1 MKKFL
6 VIALAVFAFVACNNF
21 DDDALATS
29 AKGTVI
35 NFGTDVQDT
44 RTAYEHTDAT
54 QIVWETGDTI
64 RVYCKNAQVGKI
76 TGNDEEG
83 NPVAEVTN
91 ANAAGAVVSAD
102 YVVTPQTEKKK
113 GSLAPANAN
122 SVLLWGEGNHEFFA
136 IYPHNAAVTVTEEGV
151 ATFPINRNQ
160 VCKVLTAAEVTAD
173 NNANGKA
180 DYTYI
185 VKPDMK
191 NQYMVEY
198 TQNSPAKDN
207 VWLKFDPI
215 MTTINIVLNGP
226 IDASNESNTNV
237 ADVEITGVSIVSKS
251 YATTNNKTQFQY
263 DIKNGVNTGSAGLVG
278 KDSEGNQLYD
288 SQTTFISFDGSN
300 ANAGSADEEE
310 SSSAAINTIRLGYGE
325 TLSVTAFLPPMALS
339 TMDNLNRSVAM
350 RVHTI
355 GGSRTLTIEKADL
368 TNSSWETDGFLSPS
382 AKGKVTLPNIYTPIN
397 GANWITPLDDDIYV
411 AQLSIPGTHD
421 AATSTISAW
430 GTGKCQTLS
439 ITQQLNIGV
448 RYFDLRPTCPNSG
461 DETNALN
468 AALQINHGSINTGS
482 YFDDYNGKNGIITEF
497 KNFLLANPK
506 EFVILMVKWEP
517 EGDART
523 DFNWIGTEI
532 DSCDPTVFNKAYAN
546 FLTKHKDIIYAGTF
560 NKDLTIGDLR
570 GKVLVINRPAHGVS
584 DNDANAFYARTATA
598 GNVFLNNY
606 PGGGGSE
613 AYESCYF
620 WLTNEQTG
628 TQASSTYV
636 GRVFIQDFW
645 KIRNSYELKKEV
657 IAKHLNHAAT
667 THTDTPYANYDNVW
681 YINHMSGYD
690 SGSSSI
696 FNQGTGVTSEYARN
710 AHRVNLDIYEY
721 LLGETKTFNG
731 TSYTKPIGSTGI
743 LVFDFAGCRYLRE
756 SDGVIASFF
765 SDVLYG
771 DLLPQT
777 VIDNN
782 YKYEMKRKTN

>member
-6 VIALAVFAFVACNNF
+6 VIALAIFAFVACNNF

-226 IDASNESNTNV
+226 IDASNELNTNV

-263 DIKNGVNTGSAGLVG
+263 DIKNGTNTGSAGLVG
-278 KDSEGNQLYD
+278 KDSEGNQPYD

-300 ANAGSADEEE
+300 ITD
-310 SSSAAINTIRLGYGE
+310 SSNTSSTINTITLKYDE

-339 TMDNLNRSVAM
+339 TMDNLNRSVTM

-355 GGSRTLTIEKADL
+355 GGSRSLTIEKADL
-368 TNSSWETDGFLSPS
+368 TNKSWETDGFLSPS
-382 AKGKVTLPNIYTPIN
+382 AKGKVTLPNIYTPIS

-421 AATSTISAW
+421 AATSTISNW
-430 GTGKCQTLS
+430 DIGKCQTLS
-439 ITQQLNIGV
+439 ISQQLNIGI
-448 RYFDLRPTCPNSG
+448 RYFDLRPTCPDSDVNS
-461 DETNALN
+461 TANVN
-468 AALQINHGSINTGS
+468 LQINHGKVNSGS
-482 YFDDYNGKNGIITEF
+482 TMKSVFDQFRTFLTSEASKNEFII
-497 KNFLLANPK
+497 A
-506 EFVILMVKWEP
+506 MVKWEQ
-517 EGDART
+517 EGDENYADGVDLGFT
-523 DFNWIGTEI
+523 VIGAKN
-532 DSCDPTVFNKAYAN
+532 DPTN
-546 FLTKHKDIIYAGTF
+546 FHTNFAKLLNTYDDIIADVTF
-560 NKDLTIGDLR
+560 DKDLTVGDLR
-570 GKVLVINRPAHGVS
+570 GKVLILIRPTQGWA
-584 DNDANAFYARTATA
+584 DNHANAFYARTALPGT
-598 GNVFLNNY
+598 VFLNNY
-606 PGGGGSE
+606 PGGKGNTNSNE
-613 AYESCYF
+613 TAYF
-620 WLTNEQTG
+620 WLHNEQSN
-628 TQASSTYV
+628 TQASSDHVGHLYV
-636 GRVFIQDFW
+636 QDYWQVSDQSTKF
-645 KIRNSYELKKEV
+645 KI
-657 IAKHLNHAAT
+657 IADHLDKSAK
-667 THTDTPYANYDNVW
+667 THTKTPHNNFENVW
-681 YINHMSGYD
+681 YINHFSGYI
-690 SGSSSI
+690 GSTGLSS
-696 FNQGTGVTSEYARN
+696 QYADN
-710 AHRVNLDIYEY
+710 AADVNNLMYSYI
-721 LLGETKTFNG
+721 LGEPTEING
-731 TSYTKPIGSTGI
+731 SERTKPIGSTGI
-743 LVFDFAGCRYLRE
+743 VVMDFAGDRE
-756 SDGVIASFF
+756 LSVSETLGGSF
-765 SDVLYG
+765 VGTVYG

-777 VIDNN
+777 IIDNN
-782 YKYEMKRKTN
+782 YKFEMKRKSATAN